1 MSVGIEK
8 GCVVSPSSIMRT
20 IFELCFGV
28 FWGYFNAVI
37 CQAERKG
44 VEVGEHGSSLV
55 ESLEFGAFIEEMRL
69 LDLPLL
75 DRRFSRFYSNGV
87 SMSRLDRVLISL
99 V

>member
-1 MSVGIEK
+1 M
-8 GCVVSPSSIMRT
+8 
-20 IFELCFGV
+20 
-28 FWGYFNAVI
+28 FWCILGYFNAVI

-55 ESLEFGAFIEEMRL
+55 ESLEFGAFIEEMGL
-69 LDLPLL
+69 VDLPLL

-87 SMSRLDRVLISL
+87 FMSKLDRVLISL